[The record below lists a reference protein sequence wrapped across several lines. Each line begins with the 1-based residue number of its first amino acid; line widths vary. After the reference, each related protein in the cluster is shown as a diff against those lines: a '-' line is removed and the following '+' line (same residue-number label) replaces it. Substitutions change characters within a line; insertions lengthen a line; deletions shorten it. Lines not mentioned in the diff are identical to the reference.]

1 MKKILFSVV
10 LCLLFAGCKQER
22 LSGVFCDNHYVF
34 EQFEDST
41 ELKGELFLSADSAF
55 GISKMMFVGDYIVAS
70 FVDRDYFFS
79 VYDRNRNH
87 LLDFGQKGRAN
98 NEFYGTSLTGQ
109 SEGMKF
115 AVNDVNGSAIKIVD
129 LEKTLKERKCV
140 VDRTIPT
147 GSRVLNAF
155 YIDSTD
161 IVYEQEIR
169 GNFRIK
175 LMDWQADTLKKQ
187 LDLYEPV
194 EDAFQ
199 AYYSD
204 IKISPDKKMLVYGML
219 RMNQINFLSL
229 ENFEKKSVSMY
240 RNAVRQDKQEN
251 EAWVYYGQPTVDER
265 YIYTVYL
272 DQSVQD
278 RYEVPKP
285 MEIHVF
291 DWDGNPVKKLKVQEY
306 LAKVFIDSAFG
317 YLYGIDAEDNIY
329 RYKLSILR

>member
-41 ELKGELFLSADSAF
+41 ELKGELFLSVDSMF
-55 GISKMMFVGDYIVAS
+55 GISDMIFVGDYIVAN
-70 FVDRDYFFS
+70 FVNRDIFFS

-98 NEFYGTSLTGQ
+98 NEFYVAFLTGQ

-115 AVNDVNGSAIKIVD
+115 VVNDAVSCAMKIVD
-129 LEKTLKERKCV
+129 LEKTLKEGKCV
-140 VDRTIPT
+140 VDRIIPT
-147 GSRVLNAF
+147 GSRVLNSF
-155 YIDSTD
+155 YIDSTN

-175 LMDWQADTLKKQ
+175 VMDYQADTLKKK

-199 AYYSD
+199 EYYSD
-204 IKISPDKKMLVYGML
+204 IKISPDRKKLVFGML

-229 ENFEKKSVSMY
+229 ETFERKSVSMY
-240 RNAVRQDKQEN
+240 RNAVRQNKLEN
-251 EAWVYYGQPTVDER
+251 EAWLYYGRPTADDQ
-265 YIYTVYL
+265 YVYL
-272 DQSVQD
+272 VYWDQSTED
-278 RYEVPKP
+278 SNEVPNP

-306 LAKVFIDSAFG
+306 IDRVFIDSAPG
-317 YLYGIDAEDNIY
+317 YLYGYDTEDNIY
-329 RYKLSILR
+329 RYKL

>member
-1 MKKILFSVV
+1 M
-10 LCLLFAGCKQER
+10 
-22 LSGVFCDNHYVF
+22 
-34 EQFEDST
+34 
-41 ELKGELFLSADSAF
+41 SADSTF
-55 GISKMMFVGDYIVAS
+55 GIYQLLFLDDYIVAN

-98 NEFYGTSLTGQ
+98 NEFYDASLTGQ

-115 AVNDVNGSAIKIVD
+115 VVNDVNGSAIKIVD
-129 LEKTLKERKCV
+129 LEKTLKEGKCV

-155 YIDSTD
+155 YMDSTD

-199 AYYSD
+199 EYYSD
-204 IKISPDKKMLVYGML
+204 IKISPDKKKLVFGML

-229 ENFEKKSVSMY
+229 ETFEKKSVSMY
-240 RNAVRQDKQEN
+240 RNAVRQNKLEN
-251 EAWVYYGQPTVDER
+251 EAWLYYDQPAVDDQ
-265 YIYTVYL
+265 YVYL
-272 DQSVQD
+272 IYWDQSAKDNYKVS
-278 RYEVPKP
+278 KP

-291 DWDGNPVKKLKVQEY
+291 DWDGNPIKKLKVQEY
-306 LAKVFIDSAFG
+306 LAKVFIDSAPG
-317 YLYGIDAEDNIY
+317 YLYGYDTEDNIY
-329 RYKLSILR
+329 RYKL